1 MSKTKTKQN
10 RPKNASE
17 PTPIRPSSFIA
28 MLKKYFTPLVAGL
41 IIGLLLGL
49 SAFYLGTYSKNEHGH
64 EKMLVFA
71 GGGSVVKY
79 LDEKYLKDIGKD
91 TTGTYFRNNTY
102 HNGIYLHVP
111 SEDALILLSEEA
123 KMPYSQN
130 KQPFYPV
137 CFSAKKATKE
147 SFTRKCPEDYLKE
160 NGGYIAELW
169 VGEEALK
176 VYVEKD
182 TLGKWPKG
190 LNLIAEGKITVDEL
204 KGLLMSDKYNIFKT
218 SSQSGTYYAYRD
230 ELEKANCNLSE
241 IDFLEYSSQTPLP
254 RLQHPENR
262 NRKPYIILGSEY
274 YRPEGIED
282 QIHKQQNVLPL
293 ILVKGENDTI
303 KHPIYIY
310 FMAYRKV
317 TADKHVVYFV
327 PQEVRNFLDL
337 LEFKYNKKLIN
348 ENNELTIDEFDN
360 LIVPI
365 N

>member
-1 MSKTKTKQN
+1 MRKIKTNKKSEKGISRIKT
-10 RPKNASE
+10 
-17 PTPIRPSSFIA
+17 
-28 MLKKYFTPLVAGL
+28 MLKKYFTLLIAGL
-41 IIGLLLGL
+41 IGLLIGL

-123 KMPYSQN
+123 KMPYSQH

-137 CFSAKKATKE
+137 CFSAKKATEE
-147 SFTRKCPEDYLKE
+147 SFTRKCPKTYLRD

-169 VGEEALK
+169 VGEEALT

-182 TLGKWPKG
+182 TLGNWPKG
-190 LNLIAEGKITVDEL
+190 LSLKAEGKITVGEL
-204 KGLLMSDKYNIFKT
+204 KGLLMSGEYNIFKT
-218 SSQSGTYYAYRD
+218 SSQSGTYDAYRE
-230 ELEKANCNLSE
+230 ELKKVNCDLST
-241 IDFLEYSSQTPLP
+241 IDTLEYSSQTPLP

-262 NRKPYIILGSEY
+262 NRKPYIILGGEY
-274 YRPEGIED
+274 YRPEGID
-282 QIHKQQNVLPL
+282 NQIHKQQNVKPL
-293 ILVKGENDTI
+293 ILVKEENDTI